1 MVVGFINVFKDS
13 PGDKRLG
20 WCAMYI
26 RVQVNEHKLLSYCGL
41 MLSSSGVGG

>member
-1 MVVGFINVFKDS
+1 MFLRIALVI
-13 PGDKRLG
+13 KRLG